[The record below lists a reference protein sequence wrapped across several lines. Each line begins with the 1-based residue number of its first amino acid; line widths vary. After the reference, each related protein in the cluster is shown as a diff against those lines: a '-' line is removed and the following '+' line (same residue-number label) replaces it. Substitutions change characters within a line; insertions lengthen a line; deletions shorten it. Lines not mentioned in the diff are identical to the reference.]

1 MQIDDPIAAANAVAA
16 SQQPSGVSA
25 VQDQAILNTQNI
37 VDEVNQ
43 LAAEAAADERRV
55 KQRTDTTSISD
66 DEFVP
71 SGRSLRATVSDY
83 MQPVNVS
90 NPQCCRWGN
99 CTNTTD
105 CRDWWNYEMPGGE
118 ADARIKAN
126 ERMAEAMKEIAES
139 RIREAKADAD
149 NADRMESL
157 YQKEKERQDE
167 LLAETT
173 MNTTENGWWDL
184 PRWNPENQT
193 DHNVSIGYPAPAP
206 PKEWLDI
213 HGPNATSS
221 YDNVTGSMRIAYD
234 EEGYPKP
241 WADANNTQLALDEV
255 KGQMGMNSSRDR
267 TLETQMQDE
276 YDSDVRQLDFTKETR
291 ENELRE
297 SRSSTD
303 TQNVEILDDFFD
315 PKELQPS
322 QVTLPSSLLN
332 SDSDGAAEDPELLR
346 DQDMTGLLGNQ
357 MHIRISPSAGDELL

>member
-1 MQIDDPIAAANAVAA
+1 
-16 SQQPSGVSA
+16 
-25 VQDQAILNTQNI
+25 
-37 VDEVNQ
+37 
-43 LAAEAAADERRV
+43 
-55 KQRTDTTSISD
+55 
-66 DEFVP
+66 
-71 SGRSLRATVSDY
+71 
-83 MQPVNVS
+83 
-90 NPQCCRWGN
+90 
-99 CTNTTD
+99 
-105 CRDWWNYEMPGGE
+105 MPGGE